1 MGIYNK
7 QNRMRLTGA
16 AKGTIAKAYTYGK
29 AAYKAYKQVVPK
41 KHKQKITI
49 KTGGSQIIKA
59 IAAGTTK
66 SYTSVSNEKYKLPKI
81 IHEITSPTT
90 KETLTGFGVT
100 SNENFQGVSSIPQ
113 WRGGLLNDLALT
125 INNSMSYLNV
135 LNTTLSSPSLQSGQF
150 VFKVVLDHLNT
161 ITSFTNEGF
170 SNIELEIYDVISK
183 VNSDAY
189 NSPHDSW
196 SQGLANQSL
205 GTFVSHLYPYAV
217 PTTSK
222 DFNIT
227 WKIVKKTI
235 VELGSGRGHTHTFEH
250 KCNKIFDS
258 QMIYNYQL
266 VKDVTTATMI
276 VVRGTPADSSLTA
289 AIGNVALSPV
299 KLAVVQRVKGQVRML
314 SQRAQNTFQSSTLSF
329 SQNLY
334 VPTESGTTTVDVEN
348 TFA

>member
-1 MGIYNK
+1 MGTVYKK
-7 QNRMRLTGA
+7 QNHMRLAGA
-16 AKGTIAKAYTYGK
+16 AAGTVARAGQLAYG
-29 AAYKAYKQVVPK
+29 AYKAYRTAVPK
-41 KHKQKITI
+41 KRVHKQKITI

-150 VFKVVLDHLNT
+150 VFKVVLDHINT

-196 SQGLANQSL
+196 SQGLAKQS
-205 GTFVSHLYPYAV
+205 
-217 PTTSK
+217 
-222 DFNIT
+222 
-227 WKIVKKTI
+227 
-235 VELGSGRGHTHTFEH
+235 
-250 KCNKIFDS
+250 
-258 QMIYNYQL
+258 
-266 VKDVTTATMI
+266 
-276 VVRGTPADSSLTA
+276 
-289 AIGNVALSPV
+289 
-299 KLAVVQRVKGQVRML
+299 
-314 SQRAQNTFQSSTLSF
+314 
-329 SQNLY
+329 
-334 VPTESGTTTVDVEN
+334 
-348 TFA
+348 